1 METMMKKWVRRGV
14 KIAVMVIIAGAVFG
28 FIVMSLW
35 NWLIPAVFGWHAI
48 TFWQALGLV
57 VLSKLLFGGFRGGH
71 GHGGH
76 WRKGMRERWEQMTP
90 EQREELRKGLRGRCG
105 HFGRAMTQA
114 GAMDQP
120 KEEQPS

>member
-1 METMMKKWVRRGV
+1 METMMKKWVLRAV
-14 KIAVMVIIAGAVFG
+14 KIALIATIAGAVFG

-35 NWLIPAVFGWHAI
+35 NWLMPAIFGWHAI

-105 HFGRAMTQA
+105 HFGAAMTQPKT
-114 GAMDQP
+114 MDQP
-120 KEEQPS
+120 KEERS

>member
-1 METMMKKWVRRGV
+1 METMSMETMRRKWVRRGI
-14 KIAVMVIIAGAVFG
+14 KIALIAIVAFAVFG
-28 FIVMSLW
+28 FLVMALW
-35 NWLIPAVFGWHAI
+35 NWLMPAVFGWHTI

-57 VLSKLLFGGFRGGH
+57 VLSKLLFGGFRGGPH
-71 GHGGH
+71 GRH

-105 HFGRAMTQA
+105 HFGP
-114 GAMDQP
+114 AMDQP